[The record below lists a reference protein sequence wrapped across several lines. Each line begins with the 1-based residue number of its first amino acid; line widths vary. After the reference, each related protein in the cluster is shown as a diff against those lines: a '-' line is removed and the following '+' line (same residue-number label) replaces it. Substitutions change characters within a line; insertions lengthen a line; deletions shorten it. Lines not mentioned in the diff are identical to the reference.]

1 MGIPQAIS
9 SGSSVGCMLEPDVC
23 LASQPFCQ
31 KEYMSEREQKTATV
45 TGGEGLGARHGAG
58 DPVRRPDSPK
68 AWFVRLLKGIAV
80 GIGFIL
86 PGLSGGVLAVIFNIY
101 DEIIRFL
108 ADVRKNF
115 VANVKYFIPVGIGG
129 VIGVVLFAVVVDA
142 AFGKYAAQFTCL
154 FIGFVIGTFPSLYRK
169 AGVQGRRSSHG
180 VIMVASAIL
189 IAAVMVVGGQSLLQ
203 IPTSIPVWF
212 GSGALIGLGVIVP
225 GMSPSNFL
233 IYFGLYDKMAAGI
246 KDFDF
251 AVIVPLTLGL
261 IVCVLVFAKA
271 AAWAFD
277 HYYAGM
283 YHFILGMVIGSSLAI
298 FPTVVFPTFTA
309 SGLAEANLS
318 LPVALIF
325 AIVMFI
331 VGTIASWLFSKLEDK
346 VAIQREAIEA
356 AAS

>member
-1 MGIPQAIS
+1 MSEPIS
-9 SGSSVGCMLEPDVC
+9 SNPTSVQKPPADGYLNEPE
-23 LASQPFCQ
+23 SI
-31 KEYMSEREQKTATV
+31 S
-45 TGGEGLGARHGAG
+45 
-58 DPVRRPDSPK
+58 
-68 AWFVRLLKGIAV
+68 AWLIRLVKGILV

-86 PGLSGGVLAVIFNIY
+86 PGLSGGVLAVIFRVY
-101 DEIIRFL
+101 DPIIRFL
-108 ADVRKNF
+108 AKPFHRFGKN
-115 VANVKYFIPVGIGG
+115 VLYFIPIGIGA
-129 VIGVVLFAVVVDA
+129 VIGIVLFSVVVDA
-142 AFGKYAAQFTCL
+142 AFGRFAAQFICL
-154 FIGFVIGTFPSLYRK
+154 FIGFVVGTFPSLYRT
-169 AGVQGRRSSHG
+169 AGRQGRTTTHW
-180 VIMVASAIL
+180 IIL
-189 IAAVMVVGGQSLLQ
+189 AVAAVVIFAIMLIGGQSMIDVTPNWL
-203 IPTSIPVWF
+203 VWL

-233 IYFGLYDKMAAGI
+233 IYFGLSDKMAAGI

>member
-1 MGIPQAIS
+1 MNQPNDIS
-9 SGSSVGCMLEPDVC
+9 SSTTPQPNPSSH
-23 LASQPFCQ
+23 
-31 KEYMSEREQKTATV
+31 
-45 TGGEGLGARHGAG
+45 TGYLDAPESIGAWLG
-58 DPVRRPDSPK
+58 
-68 AWFVRLLKGIAV
+68 RLLKGIMV

-86 PGLSGGVLAVIFNIY
+86 PGLSGGVLAVIFRIY
-101 DEIIRFL
+101 DPIIRFL
-108 ADVRKNF
+108 SKPQYRF
-115 VANVKYFIPVGIGG
+115 LRQLMYFIPIGIGAA
-129 VIGVVLFAVVVDA
+129 IGVVLFSVVVDA
-142 AFGKYAAQFTCL
+142 AFGKYAAQFICL
-154 FIGFVIGTFPSLYRK
+154 FIGFVVGTFPSLFRQAGKEGRK
-169 AGVQGRRSSHG
+169 PLHW
-180 VIMVASAIL
+180 VIMAVSALAIFAIML
-189 IAAVMVVGGQSLLQ
+189 LGGQAALNVNPNFL
-203 IPTSIPVWF
+203 VWI